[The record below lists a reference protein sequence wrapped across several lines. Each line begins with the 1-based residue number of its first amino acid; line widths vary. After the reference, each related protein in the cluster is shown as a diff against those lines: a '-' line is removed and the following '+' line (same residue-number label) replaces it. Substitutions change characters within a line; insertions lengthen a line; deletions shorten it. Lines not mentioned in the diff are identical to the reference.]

1 MEQEKKSEL
10 TEQLK
15 ELETN
20 VNNLK
25 ADSRAIRSKLNI
37 SYDYETNLL
46 ERLEKCRKDRVLLD
60 KELIEVN
67 KKISTNFKK
76 MKSVLDVFTGNFYED

>member
-1 MEQEKKSEL
+1 MVQEKKSEL

-60 KELIEVN
+60 KELTEVN
-67 KKISTNFKK
+67 QKISTNFKK
-76 MKSVLDVFTGNFYED
+76 MKSILDVFTGNFYDD